1 MSDRDRHQLL
11 VEFNNTQT
19 DYPQD
24 KCIHQLFEEQVQQT
38 PDKIAVVFE
47 DKQLTYAELNARANQ
62 LAHYLQKLGVVP
74 DMPVGIYAERS
85 LDIIIALLGIL
96 KSGGAYLPLDPALP
110 AESLATRL
118 RDAHASILLTQHSLV
133 QTLPNCPAQVVCLD
147 ADWHII
153 DLESNATPG
162 SEVKSE
168 NLVYLLFTS
177 GSTGKPKGVA
187 VEHRQLL
194 NYLYGILDRLDLRV
208 ANSFATVSTFAADLG
223 NTVIFPALC
232 TGGCLHII
240 SQERASDPVALA
252 NYFNHHP
259 IDCLKIVPS
268 HLAALL
274 ASSPTQ
280 FILPQT
286 HLILGGE
293 AATWDLIET
302 IHQQVPKCQIFN
314 HYGPTETTVGV
325 LTYSI
330 KKLASFS
337 KTVPLGLPLPNT
349 QIYVLDEQ
357 LQPVPINLPGELYIG
372 GAGLTRG
379 YLNRPEE
386 QTERFINNPFIP
398 GTMLYKTGDFSQLFT
413 RWKP

>member
-1 MSDRDRHQLL
+1 LGQITETIANNRKWEEYFVGEEQQETTVSGVNFPISFEFEECPNKYEAGGIVFSIDKQYACFEPFKVKLTCLQREQFTIAEFHYDANLFSIADIKRLAGHFQTLVESAVSNPEAKVSELEILSDRDRHQLL

-19 DYPQD
+19 DYPQG

-147 ADWHII
+147 ADWHVI
-153 DLESNATPG
+153 DRESNATPG
-162 SEVKSE
+162 SEVKCE

-194 NYLYGILDRLDLRV
+194 NYLYGILDRLDLRI

-232 TGGCLHII
+232 TGDACI
-240 SQERASDPVALA
+240 
-252 NYFNHHP
+252 
-259 IDCLKIVPS
+259 
-268 HLAALL
+268 
-274 ASSPTQ
+274 
-280 FILPQT
+280 
-286 HLILGGE
+286 
-293 AATWDLIET
+293 
-302 IHQQVPKCQIFN
+302 
-314 HYGPTETTVGV
+314 
-325 LTYSI
+325 
-330 KKLASFS
+330 
-337 KTVPLGLPLPNT
+337 
-349 QIYVLDEQ
+349 
-357 LQPVPINLPGELYIG
+357 
-372 GAGLTRG
+372 
-379 YLNRPEE
+379 
-386 QTERFINNPFIP
+386 
-398 GTMLYKTGDFSQLFT
+398 
-413 RWKP
+413 